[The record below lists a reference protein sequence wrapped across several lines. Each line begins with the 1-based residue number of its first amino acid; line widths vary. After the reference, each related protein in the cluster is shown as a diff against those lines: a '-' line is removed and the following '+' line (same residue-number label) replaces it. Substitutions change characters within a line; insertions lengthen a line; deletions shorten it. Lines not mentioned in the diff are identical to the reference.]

1 MACRRLERPLPGE
14 WTFTDL
20 LPKIRYCAGM
30 LSLAQFQCTLL
41 SLVLLSSCATD
52 TRSIQLADIDF
63 RDMRAVQDIRGGLSP
78 KDGVAF
84 ANYVVRHRSSSSRF
98 CGRLL
103 TGLDGRQ
110 PETVGEAIDLAKARE
125 LEERAAAEK
134 QSRPKHPLELAQ
146 IEWDE
151 LIAER
156 DILIDEQTLLR
167 AEHGPAAERSIEW
180 TSIQTK
186 MTEIEDRLLAIK
198 PKLYGPGQTDGN

>member
-1 MACRRLERPLPGE
+1 M
-14 WTFTDL
+14 
-20 LPKIRYCAGM
+20 
-30 LSLAQFQCTLL
+30 
-41 SLVLLSSCATD
+41 
-52 TRSIQLADIDF
+52 
-63 RDMRAVQDIRGGLSP
+63 
-78 KDGVAF
+78 
-84 ANYVVRHRSSSSRF
+84 
-98 CGRLL
+98 

-125 LEERAAAEK
+125 LEERAAAEI

-198 PKLYGPGQTDGN
+198 PKLYGLEQTDGN